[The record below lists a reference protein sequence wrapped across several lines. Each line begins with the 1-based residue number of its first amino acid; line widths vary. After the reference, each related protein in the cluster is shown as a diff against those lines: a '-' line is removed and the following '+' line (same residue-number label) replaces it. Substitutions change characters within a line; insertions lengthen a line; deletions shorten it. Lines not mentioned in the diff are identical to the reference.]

1 MLYAI
6 ICVASVI
13 IRQFYLPNPFECFG
27 SIALLIN
34 VIAEPIIQ
42 YVTYKIVGLM
52 GYQSGSI
59 PALGS
64 FLYLVVYSV
73 IVGLLMIFSI
83 HSFAW
88 WWILTVLLVVLVL
101 IVGVMHII
109 KRIFPWQEF

>member
-34 VIAEPIIQ
+34 VIAEPIIHAIAFK
-42 YVTYKIVGLM
+42 TVGLM
-52 GYQSGSI
+52 GYRSGSA

-64 FLYLVVYSV
+64 LLYLVIYSV
-73 IVGLLMIFSI
+73 IVGLLMMFSI
-83 HSFAW
+83 YSFAW

-101 IVGVMHII
+101 IVGIMRII